1 MLRKRV
7 SPKFVLIFTLLV
19 LLGVILVVSFTA
31 LSASNGVP
39 LTRMGLSTKT
49 IILRDLLPSE
59 CSAITITNVVYCSN
73 QGTCN
78 GTNSNDLIFG
88 TSGTDKIQGKKGDDC
103 ILGGGAND
111 ELDGGDGND
120 VCLGGPGTNTYPSC
134 EFSSP

>member
-1 MLRKRV
+1 MFRKSV

-19 LLGVILVVSFTA
+19 FLGVILVVSYTA
-31 LSASNGVP
+31 LSASNVVP

-59 CSAITITNVVYCSN
+59 CSAITITNVVYCN
-73 QGTCN
+73 GGTCN
-78 GTNSNDLIFG
+78 GSNSNDLIFG

-111 ELDGGDGND
+111 DLDGGDGND
-120 VCLGGPGTNTYPSC
+120 VCLGGPGSNTYPSC